1 MSTLADR
8 RQAASLNIASR
19 EPASFFEPPSET
31 KPSHAMLSGAHF
43 ADAKD
48 LGAAD
53 MAAANR
59 SASITPARPRG
70 LLSGAELKTGCLPRN
85 EFLDQALNRTLAA
98 LLLLATLPIFLIVAL
113 AVLISSG
120 RPIFYSG
127 ARFGKGRKQFNIL
140 KFRTLDTRLA
150 AKLTA
155 DKTLPR
161 RNNTVTAIGYYLR
174 ASRLDELP
182 QLINVLRGE
191 MVFFGPRPVRPE
203 VEGVY
208 EVTSPAHMIRFNVRP
223 GLVGLSQ
230 AIMTH
235 ETPKAARARFNRM
248 CCKTE
253 IRYRYLLLFVARV
266 GYQVIAKSIRMCA
279 SALFGRIVGVKNE
292 IWLSNGFNRPR
303 NCRIKL
309 QVGNEEVWGAV
320 AGASDELIQFISN
333 LPVEPG
339 HYDAVVVARRGKS
352 RVRNARMQLHIFQS
366 QPCGVGVSGFVHYCT
381 YTAPSNSSRQVV
393 ERYILQSSVVPA

>member
-1 MSTLADR
+1 MISLADR
-8 RQAASLNIASR
+8 RQTTSVNSTNKEPSAFLGSR
-19 EPASFFEPPSET
+19 SKL
-31 KPSHAMLSGAHF
+31 KPSKANLANVTII
-43 ADAKD
+43 DAED
-48 LGAAD
+48 IGTIEISPVNQPEPTTL
-53 MAAANR
+53 
-59 SASITPARPRG
+59 TRPRG

-85 EFLDQALNRTLAA
+85 EFLDQLINRNLAA
-98 LLLLATLPIFLIVAL
+98 LLLLVTSPIFLTVAE
-113 AVLISSG
+113 AVLLCSG

-127 ARFGKGRKQFNIL
+127 TRFGKGRKQFNIL
-140 KFRTLDTRLA
+140 KFRTLDTRSA

-161 RNNTVTAIGYYLR
+161 RNNSVTKIGYYLR

-208 EVTSPAHMIRFNVRP
+208 EVSSPAHMVRFNVRP

-253 IRYRYLLLFVARV
+253 IRYLYLLMFVALV
-266 GYQVIAKSIRMCA
+266 GYQVILKSIKMCI
-279 SALFGRIVGVKNE
+279 SGLFGRLGGMNDE
-292 IWLSNGFNRPR
+292 IWLTNGFNRPR

-309 QVGNEEVWGAV
+309 RVGNEIVWGAV
-320 AGASDELIQFISN
+320 AGASDELIQFVST
-333 LPVEPG
+333 LPVDPG
-339 HYDAVVVARRGKS
+339 HYDALVIAKRGKT
-352 RVRNARMQLHIFQS
+352 RVRNARMQLEIFQS

-381 YTAPSNSSRQVV
+381 YTVPSNSSRQVV